1 MQHGRSNYR
10 QCWISCK
17 RYSWGHKICLVCLQK
32 LHINFVGSH
41 IYTGAQCNTI
51 NFWNILSIPFMTGG
65 KTIITD
71 IVYFCSFTAA
81 AFPLFKFVL
90 FRREERAIELSHSC
104 IINFWSLLSM
114 IPGQNFCSYIWGFET
129 REVKTL
135 FYAQK

>member
-10 QCWISCK
+10 QCRISCK

-41 IYTGAQCNTI
+41 IYTGTMQYNK
-51 NFWNILSIPFMTGG
+51 FLKYSFHSLHDWGR
-65 KTIITD
+65 TIITD
-71 IVYFCSFTAA
+71 VVYFCSFTGA

-90 FRREERAIELSHSC
+90 FRREERAFELSHSC

-129 REVKTL
+129 WEKLKTL
-135 FYAQK
+135 MYAQK